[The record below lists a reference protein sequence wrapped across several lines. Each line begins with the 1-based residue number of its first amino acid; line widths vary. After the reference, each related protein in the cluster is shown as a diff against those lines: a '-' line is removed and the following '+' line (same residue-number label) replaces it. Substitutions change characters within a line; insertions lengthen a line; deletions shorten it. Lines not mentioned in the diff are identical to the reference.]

1 MSNELLLDAEKKLDA
16 DHDGSYKNQLIGL
29 LEDFQNQY
37 ASAKQG
43 FLAPDEYEK
52 LDHLDNALGA
62 ALTVIKEYQSETLDP
77 MQGATAESVFMA

>member
-1 MSNELLLDAEKKLDA
+1 MSNELLLDVEKKLGA
-16 DHDGSYKNQLIGL
+16 DHDGSYKTELVSL

-37 ASAKQG
+37 MSAKQG

-52 LDHLDNALGA
+52 LEHLDNALGA
-62 ALTVIKEYQSETLDP
+62 ALTVIREYQSNILDP